1 MCFVKYQE
9 IKNFILYMYSTK
21 NKLLNKTKQLL
32 FRNFVDSAKIIEVWV

>member
-1 MCFVKYQE
+1 MKYQE

-21 NKLLNKTKQLL
+21 NKLLNDTKQLL